1 MVNYLV
7 DQNELTTVG
16 RLGEADHAVDD
27 DDHDEN
33 VEIVHFP
40 QLLYCS

>member
-16 RLGEADHAVDD
+16 RLGEADHAIDD

-33 VEIVHFP
+33 VEIGHFP
-40 QLLYCS
+40 NLRE